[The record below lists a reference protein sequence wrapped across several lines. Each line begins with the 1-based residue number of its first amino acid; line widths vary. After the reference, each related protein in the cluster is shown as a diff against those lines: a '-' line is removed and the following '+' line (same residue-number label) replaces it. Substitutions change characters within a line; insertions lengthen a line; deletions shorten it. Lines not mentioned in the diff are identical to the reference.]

1 MVADPR
7 NDGHWHSC
15 GNNRVVVDLLLAM
28 WASLVWRR
36 LRTFWT
42 PESLRAG
49 WMGVS
54 VSTTVT
60 GAGASALVTSPAPR
74 NVWQDLADRD
84 EQALVTQTP
93 TWLDSICA
101 TWPFEDASRL
111 YQFDT
116 GLQIVVPMARRR
128 GWPARRIAEESWP
141 RWGMCGAVVPDGVP
155 DASQA
160 RLVFQDLARRPAL
173 RVSIRFGPEAAPV
186 WSTAVPG
193 GFATL
198 DCPTQVLDLEGGFR
212 TVWDRRFHTRVRR
225 AVVRAEKSAVEV
237 EVDRTG
243 RLVPAFQRLY
253 EESIERWAEQQH
265 EPLAFARWRRMR
277 EDPPRALE
285 AVAERFGES
294 CAVWMASCDG
304 QPAAAIV
311 VLRHGVHAKYW
322 RGAMD
327 KKLAHPVRANHL
339 LHRLAIEDAC
349 DAGCRTYHM
358 GDSRPGSSL
367 AEFKESFG
375 ARCLDS
381 PAYYR
386 ERLPLTAADRRLR
399 SVVKRLIRFQD
410 A

>member
-1 MVADPR
+1 MMT
-7 NDGHWHSC
+7 
-15 GNNRVVVDLLLAM
+15 LLLVM
-28 WASLVWRR
+28 R
-36 LRTFWT
+36 LPLKCGVVLKSPDTGL
-42 PESLRAG
+42 PLRAG
-49 WMGVS
+49 QERA

-60 GAGASALVTSPAPR
+60 NVAGVQVTSPAPR
-74 NVWQDLADRD
+74 DLWQDLADGD
-84 EQALVTQTP
+84 EHALVTQTP
-93 TWLDSICA
+93 TWLDAICDA
-101 TWPFEDASRL
+101 WHFEDASRL

-116 GLQIVVPMARRR
+116 GLEVVVPAARRR

-141 RWGMCGAVVPDGVP
+141 RWGMGGAVVSGGVP
-155 DASQA
+155 DVGQA

-173 RVSIRFGPEAAPV
+173 RVSIRFGPEAAPA
-186 WSTAVPG
+186 WSAAVPDT
-193 GFATL
+193 FATVE
-198 DCPTQVLDLEGGFR
+198 CPTQVLDLEGGFG

-237 EVDRTG
+237 EADRTG
-243 RLVPAFQRLY
+243 RLVPAFQRLF
-253 EESIERWAEQQH
+253 EQSIERWAEQQH

-277 EDPPRALE
+277 DDPPRALE

-294 CAVWMASCDG
+294 CTVWMASRDG
-304 QPAAAIV
+304 QPVAAIV

-322 RGAMD
+322 RGVMD

-339 LHRLAIEDAC
+339 LHRLAIEEAC
-349 DAGCRTYHM
+349 EAGCRTYHM

-375 ARCLDS
+375 AGFLDS

-386 ERLPLTAADRRLR
+386 ERLPLTAADRALR
-399 SVVKRLIRFQD
+399 TLVKRVMRFRD